1 MKSQT
6 FCKSRSQFVRFVS
19 SGLLT
24 VQVTIATSMV
34 QAFITTMPGWS
45 QSQSAQAQG
54 NDKDPTEIYKQAS
67 RAVVLIETDQG
78 SGSGAIIAANGLI
91 VTNAHVVEGAK
102 TVRVTLRDGRQL
114 TGEVISMGSS
124 DCLDLALV
132 KVSNSGQLPIIP
144 LAAQNSAEVG
154 MQVLAIGNPLD
165 TTFTLTDGIISNL
178 VPKLGRL
185 LTNVRLNPGN
195 SGGPLLNRQG
205 QLVGIIKGGYHAETG
220 DGINMAVAVE
230 QVLAMVQASQ
240 QSLSPTVSKFLLPGS
255 PKAGNQLAQALP
267 LNGIEVAGRI
277 QSDSNLM
284 CQDQS
289 RANLYTF
296 QGQADQPFMLQMSS
310 ADIGSF
316 LMVLDPNGRVVA
328 EAGVEK
334 TNQVASIL
342 KNLSVTGTYT
352 VIANAAKP
360 EQLGR
365 YSLRASQPLLVEAA
379 ALTDR
384 EPRLKDGSPYRS
396 YRFTGKAGQV
406 IDLALRQFDFD
417 PFLAILD
424 AEGKEVVRG
433 KAKRQGT
440 IQVTLPHDGSYE
452 LMVSTVNP
460 SDRGQFFLSIHLPNG
475 KTQPSQI
482 SQR

>member
-6 FCKSRSQFVRFVS
+6 SQKSRSQFVRFVS
-19 SGLLT
+19 SGLLACQAT
-24 VQVTIATSMV
+24 LVTTTIH
-34 QAFITTMPGWS
+34 AFISTTPGWS
-45 QSQSAQAQG
+45 HSQSAQAQG
-54 NDKDPTEIYKQAS
+54 RDQDPTQIYKQAS
-67 RAVVLIETDQG
+67 RAVVLIETEQG

-102 TVRVTLRDGRQL
+102 TVQVTLRDGRRL
-114 TGEVISMGSS
+114 PGEVISTGSS
-124 DCLDLALV
+124 NCLDLALV
-132 KVSNSGQLPIIP
+132 KLSGETNLPMIP

-165 TTFTLTDGIISNL
+165 TTFTLTDGIVSNL
-178 VPKLGRL
+178 QPQFGRL

-205 QLVGIIKGGYHAETG
+205 QLVGIIKGGYHANTG
-220 DGINMAVAVE
+220 DGINVAVTVE
-230 QVLAMVQASQ
+230 QVQALVQAAQ
-240 QSLSPTVSKFLLPGS
+240 QNLSPTVGKFLFPGS
-255 PKAGNQLAQALP
+255 PRAASQLAQPLP
-267 LNGIEVAGRI
+267 LTGVEVTGRL
-277 QSDSNLM
+277 QKDSNLM

-296 QGQADQPFMLQMSS
+296 QGQANHPFMLQMSS

-316 LMVLDPNGRVVA
+316 MMVLDPNGRVVA
-328 EAGVEK
+328 KAGVEK
-334 TNQVASIL
+334 PNQVASIL
-342 KNLSVTGTYT
+342 ENLPVTGTYT
-352 VIANAAKP
+352 VIANSLKP

-406 IDLALRQFDFD
+406 IALALHQFDFD
-417 PFLAILD
+417 PYLIILD
-424 AEGKEVVRG
+424 ANGKKVAGG
-433 KAKRQGT
+433 KAERQGV
-440 IQVTLPHDGSYE
+440 IQVKLPHDGSYE
-452 LMVSTVNP
+452 LMVSTARPN
-460 SDRGQFFLSIHLPNG
+460 DRGQFSLSVHLPDGAN
-475 KTQPSQI
+475 QPSQI